1 MSNETSPLHR
11 CRCVENVRTWS
22 CALTARRSLSGSCDG
37 RAARTLPARWEM
49 RIPIT
54 WRYVC
59 RPKIPL
65 SACQNVRKGE
75 IRKKRKRNQKKK
87 KEQWDEALG
96 FQAKSYRPVVS
107 VQRSRGPLGWARGVQ
122 IDEMDLMP
130 IFSLLQQQQQ
140 KTVLLAQM
148 RRWTTRWNSRVETL
162 HFSDTA
168 LLAPLFCF
176 RAMIVIMETA
186 LTRSPAAYLPIR
198 VQDPQT

>member
-1 MSNETSPLHR
+1 MDQELNELHHIVLHTVVVLSLNNKQWATR
-11 CRCVENVRTWS
+11 PRRCVENVRTWS

-87 KEQWDEALG
+87 KKEQWDEALG

-107 VQRSRGPLGWARGVQ
+107 VQRSRGPFGWARGVQ

-140 KTVLLAQM
+140 KTVLLAQ
-148 RRWTTRWNSRVETL
+148 RDGTVESRPFTSPTL
-162 HFSDTA
+162 H
-168 LLAPLFCF
+168 
-176 RAMIVIMETA
+176 
-186 LTRSPAAYLPIR
+186 Y
-198 VQDPQT
+198 